1 MKNTAFILTGDY
13 WHPTETIIPAIELM
27 LPDDKWDVR
36 ITEDPAEFLSMHIA
50 PDLFV
55 TFKDSVENDQNP
67 TPIWCGDNWS
77 CKLKKRIND
86 DGMGFL
92 AVHCGLTDLPK
103 EHIITREILRAQFI
117 THPPQCEVKFVPDKS
132 HPITENV
139 TEFTFPAV
147 DEHYVIE
154 MLSDFPT
161 EILGVTVSKYGKQP
175 ALWAHTLGKGRVC
188 GITPGHSTDNL
199 ICSEYLNILK
209 NAAEWCARKHIK
221 NKRCATYEKI

>member
-13 WHPTETIIPAIELM
+13 WHPTDTIVPAIGLM
-27 LPDDKWDVR
+27 LPDDKWDVK
-36 ITEDPAEFLSMHIA
+36 ITEEPAEFLSMHIA

-55 TFKDSVENDQNP
+55 TFKDPVENDQIP

-77 CKLKKRIND
+77 GKLKERIND

-117 THPPQCEVKFVPDKS
+117 THPPQCEVKFVPEKA
-132 HPITENV
+132 HPITEGV
-139 TEFTFPAV
+139 AEFTFPAV

-154 MLSDFPT
+154 MLSEFPT
-161 EILGVTVSKYGKQP
+161 EILGYSLSEHGRQP
-175 ALWAHTLGKGRVC
+175 ALWAHTLGKGKIC
-188 GITPGHSTDNL
+188 GVTPGHSADNL
-199 ICSEYLNILK
+199 TCGEYLKILQ
-209 NAAEWCARKHIK
+209 NAAEWCVRKHNYKKESNI
-221 NKRCATYEKI
+221 